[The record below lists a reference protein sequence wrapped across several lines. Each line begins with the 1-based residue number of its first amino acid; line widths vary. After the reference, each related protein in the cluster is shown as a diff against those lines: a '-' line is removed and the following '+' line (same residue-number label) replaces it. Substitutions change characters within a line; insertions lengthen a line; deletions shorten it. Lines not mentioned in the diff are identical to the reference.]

1 MLHNNDEYFFDK
13 VEIKRTTSYLNTIRI
28 FFGNQCKELELY
40 ILSINQ
46 RIILNILFSK
56 LFSNLI
62 RKWLIEN
69 GTIL

>member
-40 ILSINQ
+40 SYPSTNVSYSTFCSQSSFPI
-46 RIILNILFSK
+46 
-56 LFSNLI
+56 
-62 RKWLIEN
+62 
-69 GTIL
+69 